1 MKTILIIIALALI
14 GLLEVVI
21 HAGNETYKSI
31 ALYSLVVIG
40 LSPVTTMFDVIRTHD
55 RKLLPLNKHSLKA
68 LGWKIP
74 PGRSHYIYKKDSSL
88 MMHAICVGDVWV
100 VTIHENKYNVD
111 KNVWLNSPAVFNGTI
126 LAVEDLINVMKYL
139 KIDG

>member
-14 GLLEVVI
+14 GLTEVLE
-21 HAGNETYKSI
+21 HSSNETYKSI
-31 ALYSLVVIG
+31 ALYSMLGIG
-40 LSPVTTMFDVIRTHD
+40 FFLAASMLDVIRTHD

-74 PGRSHYIYKKDSSL
+74 PGRSHYIYKKDPSL
-88 MMHAICVGDVWV
+88 MMEATRVGDVWV

>member
-14 GLLEVVI
+14 GLTEVLE
-21 HAGNETYKSI
+21 HSSNETYKSI
-31 ALYSLVVIG
+31 ALYSMLGIG
-40 LSPVTTMFDVIRTHD
+40 FFLAASMLDVIRTHD
-55 RKLLPLNKHSLKA
+55 RKLLPLNKHFLKA

-74 PGRSHYIYKKDSSL
+74 PGRSHYIYKKDPSL
-88 MMHAICVGDVWV
+88 MMEATRIGDVWV